1 MVCNKL
7 RGQKC
12 KGQEI
17 VAENGIRVVTSRAK
31 ASVMAE
37 DFVLKQSIID
47 KRMH

>member
-17 VAENGIRVVTSRAK
+17 VAENSIWVVTYQARAL
-31 ASVMAE
+31 VMAE
-37 DFVLKQSIID
+37 DVVLRQSIID